1 MIKISFD
8 RIEEQIK
15 NYNEEIKKKNEIMQ
29 TKLEKDEKNEKEESK
44 NNNFSDKDY
53 EDMLNNMKLFEEE
66 NEE

>member
-8 RIEEQIK
+8 KIEEKIK

-29 TKLEKDEKNEKEESK
+29 TKLGKDEKNEKEESK